1 MYRSAIANPDYLA
14 SEKIDTYMRS
24 LALAILMVASLE
36 SPAQKK
42 LIQQVQTSVTAR
54 ESEAHLKFLASDE
67 MRGRDTGSP
76 EIDIAANY
84 ISTQLYIFGAKPVPG
99 HAGFFQ
105 EVKLKKLKPAK
116 NISLTIGSDNFKMG
130 EDLAYMNGGSVSLER
145 DLVFVGYGSSEDF
158 EKADV
163 KGKIAVALA
172 GGNATTNAVQ
182 ALLTD
187 APSKGV
193 LAAAHGASALIEIMM
208 LPGLPWQSIVNFL
221 SAERMLTEK
230 NVQEP
235 IPHIWM
241 KKSEAPALASLMEK
255 RTGTGK
261 LIIEA
266 APQENIGARNVAAVI
281 EGTDPTL
288 SKEWIVISAHYD
300 HVGVKKN
307 QSQDS
312 IYNGARDNALG
323 TVALLQ
329 AAKFFGKNPPK
340 RSILFLAL
348 TAEEKGLLGSEWYT
362 NHPLIPLNQTV
373 FNLNCDGAGYNDT
386 TMVNLVDLNRTTVD
400 EHFRTSTQA
409 FGLALKGDPAPA
421 QNLYERS
428 DNVNFAVKGVPA
440 ANFSPGVKE
449 FDQELMK
456 YYHQP
461 PDEVSSLNMRYI
473 ERFHRVFVHAVSLVA
488 NAKERPVWIKGD
500 KFEEAGRKLYGK

>member
-1 MYRSAIANPDYLA
+1 
-14 SEKIDTYMRS
+14 
-24 LALAILMVASLE
+24 MVAALE
-36 SPAQKK
+36 ALAQKK
-42 LIQQVQTSVTAR
+42 VVQQVETSVTAR

-84 ISTQLYIFGAKPVPG
+84 ISTQLHIFGAKPVAG
-99 HAGFFQ
+99 NNGFFQ
-105 EVKLKKLKPAK
+105 EVKLKKLVPAK
-116 NISLTIGSDNFKMG
+116 NVSLTIGTDDFKPG
-130 EDLAYMNGGSVSLER
+130 EDLAYMNGGSVSIEG
-145 DLVFVGYGSSEDF
+145 DLVFVGYGSPADF

-172 GGNATTNAVQ
+172 GGNSTTNAVQ

-187 APSKGV
+187 APAKGV
-193 LAAAHGASALIEIMM
+193 LAAAHGANALIEIMM
-208 LPGLPWQSIVNFL
+208 LPGLPWQSIINFL

-230 NVQEP
+230 NSQTP

-241 KKSEAPALASLMEK
+241 KKSEAAALTSLMETRK
-255 RTGTGK
+255 ATGK
-261 LIIEA
+261 LVIEA
-266 APQENIGARNVAAVI
+266 SPQANIGARNVAAVI
-281 EGTDPTL
+281 EGTDAAL
-288 SKEWIVISAHYD
+288 RKEWIVISAHYD

-307 QSQDS
+307 PSQDS
-312 IYNGARDNALG
+312 IYNGARDNAIG

-340 RSILFLAL
+340 RSVLFLAL
-348 TAEEKGLLGSEWYT
+348 TGEEKGLLGSEWYT

-386 TMVNLVDLNRTTVD
+386 TMLNLIDLNRTSVD
-400 EHFRTSTQA
+400 EHFRKSSGA
-409 FGLALKGDPAPA
+409 FGLELKGDPAPV

-440 ANFSPGVKE
+440 VTFSPGVKG

-473 ERFHRVFVHAVSLVA
+473 ERFHRAFVYAAYLVS
-488 NAKERPVWIKGD
+488 NAKDRPQWVNGD
-500 KFEEAGRKLYGK
+500 KFEEAGKKLYGK

>member
-1 MYRSAIANPDYLA
+1 
-14 SEKIDTYMRS
+14 MRN
-24 LALAILMVASLE
+24 LIMAILMAAALDTL
-36 SPAQKK
+36 AQRKVV
-42 LIQQVQTSVTAR
+42 QQVERSVNAV

-84 ISTQLYIFGAKPVPG
+84 ISTQFRIYGAKPVG
-99 HAGFFQ
+99 GNSSFFQ
-105 EVKLKKLKPAK
+105 DVKLKKVVPAK
-116 NISLTIGSDNFKMG
+116 NVSLTIGTDSLKVG
-130 EDLAYMNGGSVSLER
+130 EDLAYMNGESVSVNG
-145 DLVFVGYGSSEDF
+145 DLVFVGYGSSADF

-172 GGNATTNAVQ
+172 GGNATTNGVQ

-187 APSKGV
+187 APAKGV
-193 LAAAHGASALIEIMM
+193 IAAAHGATALIEIMM
-208 LPGLPWQSIVNFL
+208 LPGLPWPSIVNFL

-230 NVQEP
+230 NTRS

-241 KKSEAPALASLMEK
+241 KKSDAPGLASLMETRK
-255 RTGTGK
+255 ATGK
-261 LIIEA
+261 LVIEA
-266 APQENIGARNVAAVI
+266 SPQKNIQAKNVAGVI
-281 EGTDPTL
+281 EGTDPSL
-288 SKEWIVISAHYD
+288 RNEWIIISAHYD

-307 QSQDS
+307 PSPDS
-312 IYNGARDNALG
+312 IYNGARDNAIG

-329 AAKFFGKNPPK
+329 AAKFFGRNPPK
-340 RSILFLAL
+340 RPILLLAL
-348 TAEEKGLLGSEWYT
+348 TGEEKGLLGSEWYT

-386 TMVNLVDLNRTTVD
+386 TIANLIDLNRISAD
-400 EHFRTSTQA
+400 EHFKKSSVT
-409 FGLALKGDPAPA
+409 FGLELKGDPAPV

-440 ANFSPGVKE
+440 VTFAPGVKE

-461 PDEVSSLNMRYI
+461 ADEVNSLNMRYI
-473 ERFHRVFVHAVSLVA
+473 ERFHRAFVYAAYLVA
-488 NAKERPVWIKGD
+488 NAKERPLWVKGD
-500 KFEEAGRKLYGK
+500 KFEEAGRKLYGN